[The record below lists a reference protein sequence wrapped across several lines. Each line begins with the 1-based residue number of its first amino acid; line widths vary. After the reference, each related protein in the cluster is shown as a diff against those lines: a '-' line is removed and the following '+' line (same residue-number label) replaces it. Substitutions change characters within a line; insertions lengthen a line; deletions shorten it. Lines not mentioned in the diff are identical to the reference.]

1 MKKIIIS
8 TLGLLSVAVA
18 AQNKKE
24 FSGYPKDLK
33 INQIQVLGTHNSYA
47 EPVDPRVIKLATSIM
62 DKFKNSFFDKMSPE
76 EKAKFQEYHP
86 NGLDFSEALNYN
98 HPDFNEQLNAGLRN
112 LEIDVYYDPT
122 GNRFNKP
129 ASYEILKKQGVAD
142 LAPYD
147 AEDLDKPGFKVMHI
161 ADIDFRTH
169 YNTLKKALQA
179 LKDWSD
185 KNPDHIPIFIQ
196 IEAKDSGMAILPNA
210 AEVLKFDKKAFDEL
224 DQEVVSVLGRKKII
238 TPDDIKGSY
247 KTLNEAV
254 LHNNW
259 PAVNDAK
266 GKFIFILLPSSAG
279 ISNNESPYLAG
290 HPSLK
295 GRMMFIESDPGK
307 DHAAFILY
315 DNAIVRQNEI
325 QKLVK
330 EGYLIRTRS
339 DIETYE
345 AKVNDRTREKAAFTS
360 GAQIISTDF
369 FRKGNAYGTDYF
381 VTMPGGETAR
391 CNPVNSPE
399 NCRKKTEE
407 KSK

>member
-8 TLGLLSVAVA
+8 TFGLLSVMSVA
-18 AQNKKE
+18 QIKKE

-33 INQIQVLGTHNSYA
+33 VNQIQVLGTHNSYA
-47 EPVDPRVIKLATSIM
+47 KPVDPKVLKLATGIM
-62 DKFKNSFFDKMSPE
+62 SKFKDSFFDKMSAE

-86 NGLDFSEALNYN
+86 NGLDFAEALNYN
-98 HPDFNEQLNAGLRN
+98 HPDFNEQLDAGLRN

-122 GNRFNKP
+122 GNRFTKP
-129 ASYEILKKQGVAD
+129 ASYEVLKKQGMTD
-142 LAPYD
+142 LEPFST
-147 AEDLDKPGFKVMHI
+147 EDMDKPGFKVMHI
-161 ADIDFRTH
+161 ADLDFRTH
-169 YNTLKKALQA
+169 YTTLKKALQA

-185 KNPDHIPIFIQ
+185 KNPNHIPIFIQ
-196 IEAKDSGMAILPNA
+196 IEAKDSGLPLFPNS
-210 AEVLKFDKKAFDEL
+210 AEVLKFDQKAFDDL
-224 DQEVVSVLGRKKII
+224 DQEVLTILGRNKII
-238 TPDDIKGSY
+238 TPDDVRGKY

-259 PAVNDAK
+259 PTVNDSK
-266 GKFIFILLPSSAG
+266 GKFLFILLPSGAG
-279 ISNNESPYLAG
+279 ISNAESPYMAG

-307 DHAAFILY
+307 ENSAFILY

-330 EGYLIRTRS
+330 EGYLVRTRS

-345 AKVNDRTREKAAFTS
+345 AKVNDRTREKAAFSS
-360 GAQIISTDF
+360 GAQVVSTDF
-369 FRKGNAYGTDYF
+369 FKKGNTYGTDYY

-399 NCRKKTEE
+399 NCRK
-407 KSK
+407 

>member
-1 MKKIIIS
+1 M
-8 TLGLLSVAVA
+8 
-18 AQNKKE
+18 AQEPRE

-47 EPVDPRVIKLATSIM
+47 KPVDPKVLKLATGIM
-62 DKFKNSFFDKMSPE
+62 DKFKGSYFDKMSAE
-76 EKAKFQEYHP
+76 EKTKFQEYHP
-86 NGLDFSEALNYN
+86 NGLDFADALNYN
-98 HPDFNEQLNAGLRN
+98 HPDFNEQLTAGLRN

-122 GNRFNKP
+122 GNRFTKP
-129 ASYEILKKQGVAD
+129 ASYELLKKQGVTD
-142 LAPYD
+142 LASFSV
-147 AEDLDKPGFKVMHI
+147 EDMEKPGFKVMHI
-161 ADIDFRTH
+161 ADLDFRTH
-169 YNTLKKALQA
+169 YTTLKKALQA
-179 LKDWSD
+179 LKNWSD

-196 IEAKDSGMAILPNA
+196 IEAKDSGLPIFPNA
-210 AEVLKFDKKAFDEL
+210 AEVLKFDKKAFDDL
-224 DQEVVSVLGRKKII
+224 DHEIVSVLGRNKII
-238 TPDDIKGSY
+238 APDDVKGKY

-259 PAVNDAK
+259 PTVTGSR
-266 GKFIFILLPSSAG
+266 GKFVFILLPSSAG

-295 GRMMFIESDPGK
+295 GRMMFIESAPGK
-307 DHAAFILY
+307 EYSAFILY

-330 EGYLIRTRS
+330 EGYLVRTRS

-345 AKVNDRTREKAAFTS
+345 AKVNDRTREKAAFSS
-360 GAQIISTDF
+360 GAQVVSTDF
-369 FRKGNAYGTDYF
+369 FRKGNTYGTGYY

-399 NCRKKTEE
+399 NCGSNK
-407 KSK
+407 

>member
-1 MKKIIIS
+1 MKKIILS
-8 TLGLLSVAVA
+8 TFGLLSVMAV

-47 EPVDPRVIKLATSIM
+47 KPVDPKVLKLATGIM
-62 DKFKNSFFDKMSPE
+62 DKFKDSYFDKMSAA

-86 NGLDFSEALNYN
+86 NGIDFAEGLNYN

-122 GNRFNKP
+122 GNRFTKP
-129 ASYEILKKQGVAD
+129 ASYELLKKQGVTD
-142 LAPYD
+142 LAPFST
-147 AEDLDKPGFKVMHI
+147 EDLDKPGFKVMHI
-161 ADIDFRTH
+161 ADLDFRTH
-169 YNTLKKALQA
+169 YTTLKKALQA

-196 IEAKDSGMAILPNA
+196 IEAKDSGLPLFPNA
-210 AEVLKFDKKAFDEL
+210 AEVLKFDQKAFDDL
-224 DQEVVSVLGRKKII
+224 DQEVLSVLGRDNII
-238 TPDDIKGSY
+238 TPDDVRGKY
-247 KTLNEAV
+247 KTLNEAI

-259 PAVNDAK
+259 PKVNDSK

-279 ISNNESPYLAG
+279 ISNNESPYLTG

-307 DHAAFILY
+307 ENSAFILY

-330 EGYLIRTRS
+330 EGYLVRTRT

-345 AKVNDRTREKAAFTS
+345 AKVNDRTREKAAFSS
-360 GAQIISTDF
+360 GAQVVSTDF
-369 FRKGNAYGTDYF
+369 FKKGNTYGTNYY
-381 VTMPGGETAR
+381 VTIPGGETAR

-399 NCRKKTEE
+399 NCRK
-407 KSK
+407 

>member
-1 MKKIIIS
+1 MNKTILS
-8 TLGLLSVAVA
+8 MFGLLSVMTM

-24 FSGYPKDLK
+24 FSGYPEGLK

-47 EPVDPRVIKLATSIM
+47 RPVDPKVIKLVTGIM
-62 DKFKNSFFDKMSPE
+62 GKLKNSFFDKMTAE

-86 NGLDFSEALNYN
+86 NGLDFAEALNYD

-129 ASYEILKKQGVAD
+129 AAYEILKNQGITD
-142 LAPYD
+142 LAPYS

-169 YNTLKKALQA
+169 YTTFKKALQA

-185 KNPDHIPIFIQ
+185 KNPNHIPVFIQ
-196 IEAKDSGMAILPNA
+196 IEAKDSGIPIFPNA
-210 AEVLKFDKKAFDEL
+210 SEVLKFDEKAFDDL
-224 DQEVVSVLGRKKII
+224 DKEVLSVLGRKKII
-238 TPDDIKGSY
+238 TPDDVKGKY

-259 PAVNDAK
+259 PTVNNSK
-266 GKFIFILLPSSAG
+266 GKFVFVLLPSSAG

-295 GRMMFIESDPGK
+295 GRMMFIESAPGK
-307 DHAAFILY
+307 DYSAFVLY

-330 EGYLIRTRS
+330 EGYLVRTRS

-345 AKVNDRTREKAAFTS
+345 AKVNDRTREKAAFSS
-360 GAQIISTDF
+360 GAQIVSTDF
-369 FRKGNAYGTDYF
+369 FKKGNTYGTDYY
-381 VTMPGGETAR
+381 VTLPGGETAR
-391 CNPVNSPE
+391 CNPINS
-399 NCRKKTEE
+399 
-407 KSK
+407 SKNNK

>member
-8 TLGLLSVAVA
+8 TFGLLSVMTV

-47 EPVDPRVIKLATSIM
+47 KPVDPKVLKLATDIM
-62 DKFKNSFFDKMSPE
+62 DKYKDSYFDKMSAE

-86 NGLDFSEALNYN
+86 NGLDFAEALNYD
-98 HPDFNEQLNAGLRN
+98 HPDFNEQLDAGLRN

-122 GNRFNKP
+122 GNRFTKP
-129 ASYEILKKQGVAD
+129 ASYELLKKQGITD
-142 LAPYD
+142 LAPFST
-147 AEDLDKPGFKVMHI
+147 EDLDKPGFKVMHI
-161 ADIDFRTH
+161 ADLDFRTH
-169 YNTLKKALQA
+169 YITFKKALQA

-185 KNPDHIPIFIQ
+185 KNPNHIPIFIQ
-196 IEAKDSGMAILPNA
+196 IEAKDSGLPLFPNA
-210 AEVLKFDKKAFDEL
+210 AEVLKFDKKAFDDL
-224 DQEVVSVLGRKKII
+224 DQEVLTVLGRNKII
-238 TPDDIKGSY
+238 TPDDVKGKY

-259 PAVNDAK
+259 PTVNDSK
-266 GKFIFILLPSSAG
+266 GKFLFILLPSSAG
-279 ISNNESPYLAG
+279 ISNAESPYMAG
-290 HPSLK
+290 NPSLNR
-295 GRMMFIESDPGK
+295 RMMFIESDPGK
-307 DHAAFILY
+307 ENSAFILY

-325 QKLVK
+325 QQRVK
-330 EGYLIRTRS
+330 EGYLVRTRS

-345 AKVNDRTREKAAFTS
+345 AKVNDRTREKAAFSS
-360 GAQIISTDF
+360 GAQVVSTDF
-369 FRKGNAYGTDYF
+369 FRKGNTYGTDYF

-399 NCRKKTEE
+399 QCRK
-407 KSK
+407 

>member
-1 MKKIIIS
+1 MNKTILS
-8 TLGLLSVAVA
+8 MFGLLSVMTM

-24 FSGYPKDLK
+24 FSGYPEGLK

-47 EPVDPRVIKLATSIM
+47 KPVDPKVIKLVTGIM
-62 DKFKNSFFDKMSPE
+62 GKLKNSFFDKMTAE

-86 NGLDFSEALNYN
+86 NGLDFAEALNYD

-129 ASYEILKKQGVAD
+129 AAYEILKNQGITD
-142 LAPYD
+142 LAPYS

-169 YNTLKKALQA
+169 YTTFKKALQA

-185 KNPDHIPIFIQ
+185 KNPNHIPVFIQ
-196 IEAKDSGMAILPNA
+196 IEAKDSGIPIFPNA
-210 AEVLKFDKKAFDEL
+210 SEVLKFDEKAFGDL
-224 DQEVVSVLGRKKII
+224 DKEVLSVLGRKKII
-238 TPDDIKGSY
+238 TPDDVKGKY

-259 PAVNDAK
+259 PTVNNSK
-266 GKFIFILLPSSAG
+266 GKFVFVLLPSSAG

-295 GRMMFIESDPGK
+295 GRMMFIESAPGK
-307 DHAAFILY
+307 DYSAFVLY

-330 EGYLIRTRS
+330 EGYLVRTRS

-345 AKVNDRTREKAAFTS
+345 AKVNDRTREKAAFSS
-360 GAQIISTDF
+360 GAQIVSTDF
-369 FRKGNAYGTDYF
+369 FKKGNTYGTDYY
-381 VTMPGGETAR
+381 VTLPGGETAR
-391 CNPVNSPE
+391 CNPINS
-399 NCRKKTEE
+399 
-407 KSK
+407 SKNNK